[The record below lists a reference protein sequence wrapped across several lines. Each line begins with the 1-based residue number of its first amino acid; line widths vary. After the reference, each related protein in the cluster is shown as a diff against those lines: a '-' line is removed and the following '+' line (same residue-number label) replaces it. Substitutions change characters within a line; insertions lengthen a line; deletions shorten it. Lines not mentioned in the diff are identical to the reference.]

1 MIPKTNLEY
10 LRNVYTYDISK
21 NIYYFMLQM
30 HYDTRK
36 LFIYSNNKNRLK
48 ENYSSTMLKLFI
60 NSGHYYEFI
69 DT

>member
-1 MIPKTNLEY
+1 
-10 LRNVYTYDISK
+10 
-21 NIYYFMLQM
+21 MLQM

-69 DT
+69 DTWIIGMDNPLFLDSIHAIHQSL